1 MLACARRTRCGVPG
15 GVFSI
20 AMYDESG
27 GKAVPSLRRI
37 RTPALAQPR
46 DDVRDGDLFVVAHL
60 AQLNLDPLA
69 VGRGLVHD
77 RAWLHP
83 FVAPLGQGDD
93 DRLQLESFWCEH
105 VFRLLARAPR

>member
-20 AMYDESG
+20 AMDDESG

-46 DDVRDGDLFVVAHL
+46 DDVRDGNLFVVADL

-83 FVAPLGQGDD
+83 FVAPIGQLGDHTYQVQASLG
-93 DRLQLESFWCEH
+93 
-105 VFRLLARAPR
+105 